1 MLRNTFNAI
10 VEFVATKQ
18 LLTPASPGEQTKC
31 AFADV
36 PQATM
41 FRDVLYISVAKHK
54 TWSIKKATIAVE
66 KDDQETFLHY
76 VAILKR
82 LKKSPT
88 LPFPFLSPSKGFVVR
103 STLT

>member
-54 TWSIKKATIAVE
+54 T
-66 KDDQETFLHY
+66 
-76 VAILKR
+76 
-82 LKKSPT
+82 
-88 LPFPFLSPSKGFVVR
+88 
-103 STLT
+103 